1 MSALAGNL
9 TGIATDRRPLAS
21 REASEQQALCEL
33 FAGAIRYY
41 KNPHSHRHVALT
53 AEEAA
58 EMLILATHLLRIV
71 EARASGAA
79 ACA

>member
-1 MSALAGNL
+1 MNTYLSHHDPHAMPSEPLPPQEAG
-9 TGIATDRRPLAS
+9 
-21 REASEQQALCEL
+21 EQQALCEL
-33 FAGAIRYY
+33 FAGAIGSY

-58 EMLILATHLLRIV
+58 EMLILATHLLRIFEV
-71 EARASGAA
+71 RAPGSA